1 MIRYASAFLLA
12 ICLLLFSCGGGS
24 EDDSV
29 ATFEPELEARLEAA
43 IRENMRHFGGQEPV
57 PGVVV
62 GIWAPGRGNYVRG
75 FGVSDLQTGAA
86 LSIRDRFR
94 IGSNTKTFVVST
106 LLQLVDEGR
115 LGLDDPLSRFDLG
128 VSIPNADAITLRMLC
143 NMTSGL
149 FEAYNAP
156 ELPSMVDSPSSH
168 LDTRVLVALAAK
180 YPPLFAPGTDW
191 NYCNTNYLILDLVIS
206 TVTGRDTAREIQ
218 DRFIRPFGLAATSYP
233 LDDPGMP
240 EPFTRGYAL
249 DEDGAWEDATVSY
262 PPTLLGAA
270 GVMISDMTDLQ
281 RWVKVYATGAEVSAQ
296 SQQERLRGVRMPSG
310 NTRFGLG
317 IVMTNGWLGY
327 TGGLDGY
334 HTSAYYLPE
343 QDATLIVLV
352 NSFTGMAN
360 VMVHDLTAIVF
371 PDNVAFPDGGGV

>member
-1 MIRYASAFLLA
+1 MARNASVCWIIFLF
-12 ICLLLFSCGGGS
+12 LFSCGGGS
-24 EDDSV
+24 DDDSSMS
-29 ATFEPELEARLEAA
+29 FEPEIEARIEAA
-43 IRENMRHFGGQEPV
+43 VRENMRRFGGQEPV

-62 GIWAPGRGNYVRG
+62 GIWVPGRGSYVRG
-75 FGVSDLQTGAA
+75 FGVSDLQAGTP
-86 LSIRDRFR
+86 LNIRDKFR

-106 LLQLVDEGR
+106 LLQLADEGR
-115 LGLDDPLSRFDLG
+115 VDLDDPLSKFDLG
-128 VSIPNADAITLRMLC
+128 VSIPNADDITLRMLC

-156 ELPSMVDSPSSH
+156 ELPGMVESPSTH
-168 LDTRVLVALAAK
+168 LDTRELVALAAK

-206 TVTGRDTAREIQ
+206 TVTGRGTAREIQ
-218 DRFIRPFGLAATSYP
+218 DRFIRPFRLANTSYP

-249 DEDGAWEDATVSY
+249 DDDGAWQDATVSF

-270 GVMISDMTDLQ
+270 GVMVSDMADLK

-296 SQQERLRGVRMPSG
+296 SQQERLRGVKMPGG
-310 NTRFGLG
+310 NTSFGLG
-317 IVMTNGWLGY
+317 IVLTNGWLGY
-327 TGGLDGY
+327 TGGLPGY

-343 QDATLIVLV
+343 QDATLIVLI

-360 VMVHDLTAIVF
+360 VMVHDLTAILF
-371 PDNVAFPDGGGV
+371 PDNVAFSDGGGV

>member
-1 MIRYASAFLLA
+1 MARKTSVCWIILIFLY
-12 ICLLLFSCGGGS
+12 SCGGGS
-24 EDDSV
+24 DDDS
-29 ATFEPELEARLEAA
+29 TISFEPGIVTRIETAV
-43 IRENMRHFGGQEPV
+43 RENMRRFGGQEPV

-75 FGVSDLQTGAA
+75 FGVSDLQAGTPI
-86 LSIRDRFR
+86 SIRDKFR

-106 LLQLVDEGR
+106 LLQLADEGR
-115 LGLDDPLSRFDLG
+115 VDLDDPLSKFDLG

-156 ELPSMVDSPSSH
+156 ELLSMVESPSTH
-168 LDTRVLVALAAK
+168 LDTRELVALAAK

-206 TVTGRDTAREIQ
+206 TVTGRSTDREIWE
-218 DRFIRPFGLAATSYP
+218 RFIRPFGLAATSYP

-249 DEDGAWEDATVSY
+249 DDEGAWEDATVSF

-270 GVMISDMTDLQ
+270 GVMISDMTDLK
-281 RWVKVYATGAEVSAQ
+281 RWLKVYATGAEVSAQ
-296 SQQERLRGVRMPSG
+296 SQQERFRGVKMPGG
-310 NTRFGLG
+310 NTSFGLG

-327 TGGLDGY
+327 TGGLPGY

-343 QDATLIVLV
+343 QDATLIVLI

-360 VMVHDLTAIVF
+360 VMVHDLTAILF
-371 PDNVAFPDGGGV
+371 PDNVAFSDGGGV

>member
-1 MIRYASAFLLA
+1 MFRYASLFLL
-12 ICLLLFSCGGGS
+12 CLCCVLVSCGGGS
-24 EDDSV
+24 DDDS
-29 ATFEPELEARLEAA
+29 TMSFETEIEARIEAA
-43 IRENMRHFGGQEPV
+43 VMENMQRFGGREPV

-62 GIWAPGRGNYVRG
+62 GIWAPGRGTYVRE
-75 FGVSDLQTGAA
+75 FGVSDLQSKAPIR
-86 LSIRDRFR
+86 IRDRFR

-106 LLQLVDEGR
+106 LLQLADEGR
-115 LGLDDPLSRFDLG
+115 VDLDDPVSRFDLG

-156 ELPSMVDSPSSH
+156 ELPDMVDSPSTH
-168 LDTRVLVALAAK
+168 LDTRELVALAAK

-206 TVTGRDTAREIQ
+206 SVAGRGTAREIQ

-240 EPFTRGYAL
+240 KPFTRGYAL
-249 DEDGAWEDATVSY
+249 DEDGAWEDATVSF

-270 GVMISDMTDLQ
+270 GVMIADMTDLK

-296 SQQERLRGVRMPSG
+296 SQQERLRGVRM
-310 NTRFGLG
+310 TRDDATFGLG
-317 IVMTNGWLGY
+317 IVMTNGWRGY
-327 TGGLDGY
+327 TGGLPGY

-343 QDATLIVLV
+343 QDATMIVLV

-360 VMVHDLTAIVF
+360 VMIHDLTAILF
-371 PDNVAFPDGGGV
+371 PDNVAFSDGGGV

>member
-1 MIRYASAFLLA
+1 MARKTLIFWIVLFF
-12 ICLLLFSCGGGS
+12 LFSCGGGS
-24 EDDSV
+24 DDDSSMS
-29 ATFEPELEARLEAA
+29 FEPEIEARIEAA
-43 IRENMRHFGGQEPV
+43 VRENMRRFGGQEPV

-62 GIWAPGRGNYVRG
+62 GIWAPGRGSYVRG
-75 FGVSDLQTGAA
+75 FGVSDLQAGTP
-86 LSIRDRFR
+86 LSIRDKFR

-106 LLQLVDEGR
+106 LLQLADEGR
-115 LGLDDPLSRFDLG
+115 VDLDDPLSKFDLG

-149 FEAYNAP
+149 FEAYQAP
-156 ELPSMVDSPSSH
+156 ELLGMIETLFTH
-168 LDTRVLVALAAK
+168 LDTRELVALAARR
-180 YPPLFAPGTDW
+180 PLLFPPGTDW
-191 NYCNTNYLILDLVIS
+191 NYSNTNYLTLDLVIS
-206 TVTGRDTAREIQ
+206 TVTGRSTAREIQ
-218 DRFIRPFGLAATSYP
+218 DRFIRPFELDNTSYP

-240 EPFTRGYAL
+240 EPFTRGYSL
-249 DEDGAWEDATVSY
+249 DDNGEWEDATVTY

-270 GVMISDMTDLQ
+270 GVMISDMADLK

-296 SQQERLRGVRMPSG
+296 SQQARLRGVRMPGES
-310 NTRFGLG
+310 TSFGLG

-343 QDATLIVLV
+343 QDATVIVLV

-360 VMVHDLTAIVF
+360 AMVHDLTAIVF
-371 PDNVAFPDGGGV
+371 PDNVAFSDGGGV